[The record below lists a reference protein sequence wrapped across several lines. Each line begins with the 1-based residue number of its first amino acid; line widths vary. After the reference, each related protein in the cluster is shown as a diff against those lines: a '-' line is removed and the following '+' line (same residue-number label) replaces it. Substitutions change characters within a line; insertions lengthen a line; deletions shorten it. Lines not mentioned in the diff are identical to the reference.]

1 MKQKTLIMGAGAVGI
16 LGLLWAASATRE
28 EDDGGGVGFGGGGGG
43 YSIPFVDA
51 EKGAEKTE
59 GGGMTS
65 YSIAFP
71 DVSIPTM
78 PQPTWGF
85 SDSSETYTP
94 THSTPSS
101 SIPTEVTHS
110 SGKKETIYI
119 TAPPPGIN
127 SATVGRPA
135 GSLSQ
140 EEKDYIGGGGGFG
153 GGGAGGRGD
162 TSKKDSGTNPISDF
176 IGGIGNAIGGFFGW

>member
-16 LGLLWAASATRE
+16 IGLLWAVSARGK
-28 EDDGGGVGFGGGGGG
+28 DDGIVGGGGGGG
-43 YSIPFVDA
+43 YSVPFVDA

-59 GGGMTS
+59 GGGMPS
-65 YSIAFP
+65 YQIAFP
-71 DVSIPTM
+71 DVKVPTM

-85 SDSSETYTP
+85 MGGGETYTP
-94 THSTPSS
+94 AHSTPTS

-110 SGKKETIYI
+110 SGKKETVYI

-127 SATVGRPA
+127 SGTVGRPA
-135 GSLSQ
+135 GALSQ

-153 GGGAGGRGD
+153 GGGAGGRSE
-162 TSKKDSGTNPISDF
+162 SKKDEAVSGSNPISDF
-176 IGGIGNAIGGFFGW
+176 IGGIAGAIGGFFGW